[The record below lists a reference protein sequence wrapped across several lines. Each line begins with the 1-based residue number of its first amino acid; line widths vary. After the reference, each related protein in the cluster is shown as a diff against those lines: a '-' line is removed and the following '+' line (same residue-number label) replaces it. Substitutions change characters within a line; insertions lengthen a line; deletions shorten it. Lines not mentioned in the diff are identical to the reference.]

1 MVRLQQYFELLL
13 SLTKIAPILSFM
25 VESRILEKLMRFV
38 LDLQNYNN
46 IEVVLELVSIVFAS
60 SNKAELNNK
69 LFCDF
74 LDKIFDTNQVA
85 YLKNCVIPIIY

>member
-60 SNKAELNNK
+60 SNKA
-69 LFCDF
+69 
-74 LDKIFDTNQVA
+74 
-85 YLKNCVIPIIY
+85 